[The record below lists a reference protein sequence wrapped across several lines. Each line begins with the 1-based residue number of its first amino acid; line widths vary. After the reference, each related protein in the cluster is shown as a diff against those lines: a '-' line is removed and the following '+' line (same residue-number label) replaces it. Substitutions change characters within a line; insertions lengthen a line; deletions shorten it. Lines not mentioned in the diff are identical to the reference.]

1 MLAAV
6 PAPGVPHPVSAEP
19 RAAGSLERQVIDVIT
34 RTQHVPLEEVRPDAT
49 FDELGIDSLAG
60 ATILFAIEDEFDIY
74 IPYQPQELSGL
85 TVRGAIELVST
96 ALSES

>member
-1 MLAAV
+1 
-6 PAPGVPHPVSAEP
+6 VSAKP
-19 RAAGSLERQVIDVIT
+19 RAGSLERRVLDVIA
-34 RTQHVPLEEVRPDAT
+34 RTQHMPLEEVTPDAT

-85 TVRGAIELVST
+85 TVRRAIELVSST
-96 ALSES
+96 LAER

>member
-1 MLAAV
+1 M
-6 PAPGVPHPVSAEP
+6 SAEP
-19 RAAGSLERQVIDVIT
+19 LSTGSLERRVIDVIA
-34 RTQHVPLEEVRPDAT
+34 RTHHVPPEEVTPEAT

-85 TVRGAIELVST
+85 TVGGAIDLVAT
-96 ALSES
+96 TLREP